1 MGKKPKKVVV
11 LPCSGIGKTFGSVAR
26 ETTYELV
33 DRLRPGVAVTTCL
46 PLLVIEDPEAVR
58 LVREN
63 PVITIDGC
71 PNDCA
76 RKSVEAAGGRPVRS
90 LRAINFYKAHRDLKP
105 EGISELNEAGRKLS
119 EVAAGELCPVVEELA
134 AGEQQGGDE

>member
-1 MGKKPKKVVV
+1 MGKKTRKKVVV

-26 ETTYELV
+26 EATYELV
-33 DRLRPGVAVTTCL
+33 DNLRPGVAVTTCL

-76 RKSVEAAGGRPVRS
+76 RKSVEAAGGKPARS
-90 LRAINFYKAHRDLKP
+90 LRAINFYKAHKDLKP
-105 EGISELNEAGRKLS
+105 EGISELNEAGQKLAA
-119 EVAAGELCPVVEELA
+119 VAANELCPLIDELA
-134 AGEQQGGDE
+134 AQEDE

>member
-1 MGKKPKKVVV
+1 MGKKAKKKVVV

-46 PLLVIEDPEAVR
+46 PLLVVEDEGAVR

-76 RKSVEAAGGRPVRS
+76 RKSVEAAGGRPARS
-90 LRAINFYKAHRDLKP
+90 LRAINFYKAHKDLKP
-105 EGISELNEAGRKLS
+105 EGIAELNEAGQKLA
-119 EVAAGELCPVVEELA
+119 EVAAHELCPVVDELA
-134 AGEQQGGDE
+134 AQEDE

>member
-1 MGKKPKKVVV
+1 MGKGARKKVVV
-11 LPCSGIGKTFGSVAR
+11 LPCSGIGKSFGSVAR
-26 ETTYELV
+26 EAAYELV

-46 PLLVIEDPEAVR
+46 PLLVCEDPEAVR

-76 RKSVEAAGGRPVRS
+76 RKSAEAAGGRVTPY
-90 LRAINFYKAHRDLKP
+90 RAINFYKAHRDLKP
-105 EGISELNEAGRKLS
+105 EGVSELNEAGRKLS
-119 EVAAGELCPVVEELA
+119 EVAAAELA
-134 AGEQQGGDE
+134 PIVDGLAAQEEE